1 MLKIGEV
8 FCNKSVDRFYK
19 IVEIHPDE
27 TLVSVEEFYKKDDYI
42 KYLGRF
48 IWESYK
54 IENYLIKINRII
66 WYKIVRTYNINI
78 SKTCKKK

>member
-8 FCNKSVDRFYK
+8 FCNESGDYFYR
-19 IVEIHPDE
+19 IIEVQPDK
-27 TLVSVEEFYKKDDYI
+27 TLVSVEEFYKGDYI

-54 IENYLIKINRII
+54 VENYLIKINKRC
-66 WYKIVRTYNINI
+66 WYRVARLININA
-78 SKTCKKK
+78 KLK